1 MKNFDGQTVLVVGG
15 SHGIGLEV
23 SKDFLAAGAKVIV
36 HGNSELHM
44 DEAKRVLFTKEN
56 EDRLIFLRM
65 NLMIPE
71 NVQEL
76 MNQVHSVSP
85 RIDICILAI
94 GGPLDAKTSDHSKK
108 YAETIQLNL
117 LVPIDV
123 TNHVVEGM
131 LTNNFG
137 RIVYIGSLVT
147 ESFMSELPYVVAKSS
162 LKAYVRG
169 MASHLAKMNPNI
181 VLSMVSP
188 GPIRVKGKGLDRLAT
203 ESQVQLD
210 AWLLNNRISA
220 KRLGT
225 VSEVS
230 QAILFLASEESAF
243 MHGANIR
250 IDGGAL

>member
-1 MKNFDGQTVLVVGG
+1 MGNFEGQTVLVVGG

-44 DEAKRVLFTKEN
+44 IEARRILFSEEN
-56 EDRLIFLRM
+56 EGRLSFLKL
-65 NLMIPE
+65 NLMLPGST
-71 NVQEL
+71 QEL
-76 MNQVHSVSP
+76 MSQVHTIYSK
-85 RIDICILAI
+85 IDICILAI
-94 GGPLDAKTSDHSKK
+94 GGPLDAKTPDGSNK

-117 LVPIDV
+117 LVPVDI
-123 TNHVVEGM
+123 TNFVVEGM
-131 LTNNFG
+131 LANNFG

-147 ESFMSELPYVVAKSS
+147 ESFMSELPYVVAKTS
-162 LKAYVRG
+162 LQAYVRG
-169 MASHLAKMNPNI
+169 MASHVAKLNPNI

-203 ESQVQLD
+203 ESQIQLD
-210 AWLLNNRISA
+210 SWLQKNRISA
-220 KRLGT
+220 MRLGT
-225 VSEVS
+225 VSEVRKV
-230 QAILFLASEESAF
+230 ILFLASDEAGY

>member
-1 MKNFDGQTVLVVGG
+1 MKNFDGKTVLVVGG
-15 SHGIGLEV
+15 SHGIGLQV
-23 SKDFLAAGAKVIV
+23 SKDFLGAGAKVIV
-36 HGNSELHM
+36 HGNSEFHM
-44 DEAKRVLFTKEN
+44 NEAKSVLFTKEN
-56 EDRLIFLRM
+56 EERLFFFRM
-65 NLMIPE
+65 NLMLAE
-71 NVQEL
+71 NVEEL
-76 MNQVHSVSP
+76 LNQVQTVCSQ
-85 RIDICILAI
+85 IDICILAI

-117 LVPIDV
+117 LAPIDI
-123 TNHVVEGM
+123 TNRVVQGM

-137 RIVYIGSLVT
+137 RIVYVGSLVT
-147 ESFMSELPYVVAKSS
+147 ENFMGELPYVVAKSS

-169 MASHLAKMNPNI
+169 MAAHLAKLNPNI

-210 AWLLNNRISA
+210 SWLLNNRISA

-230 QAILFLASEESAF
+230 QAILFLAGEESAF